1 MKKNWK
7 NEREELINF
16 LYKQNAQIM
25 DDRENL
31 LGDMFACQANKELYI
46 YFLQEIEHNIA
57 NLAEQAQVFKKAIEE
72 ADEELLAYKE
82 KAQALDDEI
91 KSCKDQDSAKDYIKH
106 NFPSLLMRTVL
117 MAKSIF

>member
-31 LGDMFACQANKELYI
+31 LADMFACQANKELYN
-46 YFLQEIEHNIA
+46 YFIKEIEHNIGT
-57 NLAEQAQVFKKAIEE
+57 LAEQAWVFRKAIEE
-72 ADEELLAYKE
+72 ADEELLTYKE
-82 KAQALDDEI
+82 KVQALEDEI
-91 KSCKDQDSAKDYIKH
+91 YDYYKELIE
-106 NFPSLLMRTVL
+106 NE
-117 MAKSIF
+117 

>member
-31 LGDMFACQANKELYI
+31 LGDMFACQAFV
-46 YFLQEIEHNIA
+46 FLRQFTPTLPKNHRKFA
-57 NLAEQAQVFKKAIEE
+57 
-72 ADEELLAYKE
+72 
-82 KAQALDDEI
+82 
-91 KSCKDQDSAKDYIKH
+91 S
-106 NFPSLLMRTVL
+106 
-117 MAKSIF
+117 

>member
-16 LYKQNAQIM
+16 LYKQNAQII

-31 LGDMFACQANKELYI
+31 LCDMFACQANKELYI
-46 YFLQEIEHNIA
+46 YFLQDTENNIA
-57 NLAEQAQVFKKAIEE
+57 ILAEQAQVFKEAIKE
-72 ADEELLAYKE
+72 ADEELLTYKE

-91 KSCKDQDSAKDYIKH
+91 DDYYKELIE
-106 NFPSLLMRTVL
+106 NE
-117 MAKSIF
+117 

>member
-25 DDRENL
+25 EDRENL
-31 LGDMFACQANKELYI
+31 LCDMFACQANKELYI

-57 NLAEQAQVFKKAIEE
+57 NLAEQAQAFRKAIKE
-72 ADEELLAYKE
+72 ADEEFLTYKE

-91 KSCKDQDSAKDYIKH
+91 DDYYKELIE
-106 NFPSLLMRTVL
+106 NE
-117 MAKSIF
+117 